1 MNRMN
6 LKTITMKVSED
17 MLEDIQTLTKDLD
30 ISQSSFVRD
39 AIIDY
44 MSEFKPFASLVH
56 SKFVELSKQELYV
69 TVDGDLL
76 WEKYLQSFPEGTNP
90 IFKTRT
96 EHDCSCCK
104 NFIRNIGTVV
114 AVIDGKLQSAVLVQ
128 RHPAMS

>member
-44 MSEFKPFASLVH
+44 MTRIHNQSKASFAEKTKKYRIVSLAPD
-56 SKFVELSKQELYV
+56 LSTNKQNLV
-69 TVDGDLL
+69 G
-76 WEKYLQSFPEGTNP
+76 F
-90 IFKTRT
+90 
-96 EHDCSCCK
+96 
-104 NFIRNIGTVV
+104 
-114 AVIDGKLQSAVLVQ
+114 GK
-128 RHPAMS
+128 